1 MTEPHASQAAA
12 PRRSIALASLLML
25 PAIAL
30 MAGLGHWQVERLHW
44 TEGMLAQIDQRLNA
58 PPSALPPSDSWPSL
72 KPEDYEYRHVRT
84 SGRLDGSHLTPIYRG
99 VGKVGD
105 GPAQPGY
112 WIMGPLLLADGASVL
127 VNLGF
132 VPLEAKDAAL
142 RALATS
148 GELTVSGVMR
158 APEERGPFI
167 PADNPAKG
175 QWYTRDPVA
184 IATSLGLPRPA
195 PFSIDADAHAA
206 APGAP
211 AGGATVLDIPNNHL
225 SYAATWYGLAATL
238 AAFYAGFLWR
248 RLRRAAA

>member
-1 MTEPHASQAAA
+1 M
-12 PRRSIALASLLML
+12 R
-25 PAIAL
+25 
-30 MAGLGHWQVERLHW
+30 
-44 TEGMLAQIDQRLNA
+44 LAQITDENGKRALVATARGESRLVKGSRTTVQLA
-58 PPSALPPSDSWPSL
+58 QAALEAGTTLKKLISD
-72 KPEDYEYRHVRT
+72 
-84 SGRLDGSHLTPIYRG
+84 RG